1 MKTLN
6 KSVIALSL
14 AGLLSACGPHCSSTQ
29 IINVSPSG
37 GGGEGGS
44 GSGHAGGS
52 SAPQEAASKSN
63 AKDSCNAQMSFSNSA
78 LPKIL
83 KSPTSGALN
92 AESAGKWIAS
102 VRAIPSRLVLAWK
115 LFALNRALAGKS
127 DAELDMVFKNA
138 ELTSMTA
145 GDKGASEFAKAV
157 QSLRIVKGPNRTLF
171 LELDT
176 KKSGKIVATADTSWR
191 RACDLIEKSIPTSQE
206 LSYEVIN
213 VATGKSAKVRHPFG
227 GGACS
232 KERLLN
238 YSVFNF
244 EEGDIRAG
252 EEEMPAITLIFEKNV
267 PRPQAWAFFRREGT
281 REQRAFYEKL
291 RVVFKDAIGATESLA
306 MAQR

>member
-1 MKTLN
+1 
-6 KSVIALSL
+6 
-14 AGLLSACGPHCSSTQ
+14 
-29 IINVSPSG
+29 
-37 GGGEGGS
+37 
-44 GSGHAGGS
+44 
-52 SAPQEAASKSN
+52 
-63 AKDSCNAQMSFSNSA
+63 MSFSSSA

-83 KSPTSGALN
+83 KSPASGGAQN
-92 AESAGKWIAS
+92 GAPASEWIAS
-102 VRAIPSRLVLAWK
+102 LRALPGRLVLAYK

-127 DAELDMVFKNA
+127 DADIDLAFKNE
-138 ELTSMTA
+138 ELMSMTS
-145 GDKGASEFAKAV
+145 GDKGATEFARAV

-176 KKSGKIVATADTSWR
+176 KRSGKIVATADTSWR
-191 RACDLIEKSIPTSQE
+191 RACDLIEKSVPTNQE
-206 LSYEVIN
+206 LSYEVVN
-213 VATGKSAKVRHPFG
+213 VATGKSAKVRHPFA

-267 PRPQAWAFFRREGT
+267 SRPQAWAFFRREGT

-291 RVVFKDAIGATESLA
+291 RTVFKDAIGATESLA